1 MAQIKQGEGTSKKKK
16 NRGRGEDELKKSEQ
30 NHFK

>member
-16 NRGRGEDELKKSEQ
+16 QGEGEDELKKSEQ